1 MLSPPQGDFDLSLEI
16 DLSSIPKERAARVAV
31 VEHLACLRCV
41 VYGTTLRNYF
51 AALAAGTSSDGP
63 LVAIAHGHER
73 EFYLKPQ
80 REQIAVVFPMRFE
93 DASDAVVAQTF
104 LAMFN
109 EAKRQPA
116 LSTAPTCSYAK
127 PGSPPMEL
135 SEGGVASGK
144 MLAANGG
151 FVSFVLFRRHVE
163 GNKLE
168 TAVWNMLSFPAFISF
183 HIKCSKAYWHGRMRK
198 RAGGWLQVL
207 NRAKQPPFG
216 GVEKKTASGRTFSR
230 KDREAGVNIAGL
242 NI

>member
-1 MLSPPQGDFDLSLEI
+1 MLSPPQGDYDLSLAI

-31 VEHLACLRCV
+31 VEHLASLRCV
-41 VYGTTLRNYF
+41 VYGTTLRNHF
-51 AALAAGTSSDGP
+51 AALAAGTCADGP
-63 LVAIAHGHER
+63 LVAVAHGHER

-135 SEGGVASGK
+135 SEGGVVGEKS
-144 MLAANGG
+144 LAANGG

-163 GNKLE
+163 GDKLE
-168 TAVWNMLSFPAFISF
+168 TAVWNMLSFPAFVSF

-230 KDREAGVNIAGL
+230 KDRETGVNIAGL
-242 NI
+242 TI